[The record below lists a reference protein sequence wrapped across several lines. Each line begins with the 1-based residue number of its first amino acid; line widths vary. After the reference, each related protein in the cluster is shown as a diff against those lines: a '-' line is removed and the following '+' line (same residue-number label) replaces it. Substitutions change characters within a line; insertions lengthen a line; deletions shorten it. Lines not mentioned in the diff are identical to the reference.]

1 MSRIELDVV
10 MEAGDWTAAG
20 DIAALAQ
27 RAAEAAIAAAPDV
40 PEGPLAAT
48 LLLSNDAAIQ
58 VLNRDWRGLD
68 KPTNVLSFP
77 SGSPAIPG
85 EPRHLGDIA
94 LAYETLVREAAEESK
109 TVPDHAAHLVIHGV
123 MHLLGEDHMDDDE
136 ADAMEAHE
144 IAALASLGI
153 ANPYDDLEPDTDH

>member
-48 LLLSNDAAIQ
+48 LLLS
-58 VLNRDWRGLD
+58 
-68 KPTNVLSFP
+68 NVLSFP